1 MDLWYHK
8 LKTRNYIIMKL
19 PIKSNV
25 FSYKTLIK
33 EQLQN
38 DLLTNMTF
46 KFDVYYKI
54 LFTSKENIQYQW
66 II

>member
-1 MDLWYHK
+1 
-8 LKTRNYIIMKL
+8 MKL
-19 PIKSNV
+19 LIKNNI
-25 FSYKTLIK
+25 FSYKTQIK

-46 KFDVYYKI
+46 KSDVYYKI